1 MQTNNVRIRITA
13 IVTNMSFL
21 YDQVGKDVIILL
33 TKLTNLT
40 LKEHYFEITW
50 SSWQVL
56 ELNVYSP
63 ENNRSQMLNMN
74 KCPYDDVFGCSH
86 AFRYEVHNL

>member
-1 MQTNNVRIRITA
+1 MRTNNVRIRITA

-40 LKEHYFEITW
+40 LKEHHFEITW
-50 SSWQVL
+50 SGKFWNSMFTVQKITDH
-56 ELNVYSP
+56 
-63 ENNRSQMLNMN
+63 
-74 KCPYDDVFGCSH
+74 KC
-86 AFRYEVHNL
+86 